1 LRETKESSST
11 ERAEVVES
19 QKSPWRQRFLA
30 INAFFLTIRHSNLS
44 YWRVDSKRSL
54 KNRLIE
60 LDASGFPNRV
70 KAALLEKINAQVAS
84 ALEEIVRQVVTP
96 HSLAALYATGDI
108 AKPIKQR
115 KVRKQVIQE
124 GGSPFGQHVTGA
136 EPVTVTG
143 SESTV

>member
-1 LRETKESSST
+1 LLKCSN
-11 ERAEVVES
+11 A
-19 QKSPWRQRFLA
+19 QKPQEGKDFSNKC
-30 INAFFLTIRHSNLS
+30 IFLTILYSDLS

-60 LDASGFPNRV
+60 LDASGFPDRV
-70 KAALLEKINAQVAS
+70 KAALLEKINVQVAS
-84 ALEEIVRQVVTP
+84 SIEEIVRQVVTP

-108 AKPIKQR
+108 AKPVKQR
-115 KVRKQVIQE
+115 KARKQVIQE

-143 SESTV
+143 SNSTV